1 MSGASP
7 SEGFLLK
14 SDSSTVPRPTEQGCW
29 TSPHCGPSQ
38 IWTVLWSTGVVGLD
52 ALQPTASSPP
62 LPDPK
67 GARPALRAWVHLL
80 WLTPSTHK
88 AQYSHMYKYLTKTV

>member
-1 MSGASP
+1 MLDQSPLRSLPDLDSAVGHWSG
-7 SEGFLLK
+7 
-14 SDSSTVPRPTEQGCW
+14 
-29 TSPHCGPSQ
+29 
-38 IWTVLWSTGVVGLD
+38 
-52 ALQPTASSPP
+52 PTASSPP

-67 GARPALRAWVHLL
+67 GARPALRACVHLL